1 MRKIKS
7 FILFTFIMLMLL
19 SLSGCKG
26 TFLYGE
32 LFVKKRDINGPE
44 DTSLAI
50 YTEEDIRTPDLLGH
64 SSTFGFSSDE
74 KYSYP
79 KEELLWDG
87 DFTSASSITGY
98 SGSATLQMTYGKTD
112 VIEFTVTPTLKKG
125 NMRIVLL
132 DQDFNILYD
141 FATDRESSFEVTGAK
156 GKYFEVRAVGE
167 AARFAITTKR
177 ELK

>member
-32 LFVKKRDINGPE
+32 LFVKKRDINGEE

-50 YTEEDIRTPDLLGH
+50 YTEEEVCHPELDGH
-64 SSTFGFSSDE
+64 GAIYGFSPEGES
-74 KYSYP
+74 SYP
-79 KEELLWDG
+79 DEELLWDG
-87 DFTSASSITGY
+87 DITTAHATTSY
-98 SGSATLQMTYGKTD
+98 SGNATLQLTYGKTD

-167 AARFAITTKR
+167 AAKFDITTKR
-177 ELK
+177 EFK